1 MTDTS
6 SSSCKIVI
14 KAANQ
19 KYEDFNV
26 DAPELEWTIKQ
37 LKQHLSEN
45 YPSNPVS
52 RDGSAAARWFLEIP
66 SLS

>member
-1 MTDTS
+1 MTADLAP
-6 SSSCKIVI
+6 SSCKIVI

-26 DAPELEWTIKQ
+26 DIPESDWTIKQ
-37 LKQHLSEN
+37 LKQHLSDN

-52 RDGSAAARWFLEIP
+52 
-66 SLS
+66 